1 VETIVAPNIDVVR
14 RGVLIGFTTKL
25 DSKSSGILEGRNINQ
40 SLALLVATTIVVSIL
55 HMVFT
60 NPIMATHGNRTANR
74 PLMSSMDVGRCKNAN
89 VMHSRG
95 GYRMPIVVT
104 TPIFYHKNGHYVRPN
119 KVALKYL
126 DFKKKLIQMLM
137 LECSIL

>member
-25 DSKSSGILEGRNINQ
+25 DSKSSGILEGRNINR

-60 NPIMATHGNRTANR
+60 NPIMATHGNRTAN
-74 PLMSSMDVGRCKNAN
+74 
-89 VMHSRG
+89 
-95 GYRMPIVVT
+95 
-104 TPIFYHKNGHYVRPN
+104 
-119 KVALKYL
+119 
-126 DFKKKLIQMLM
+126 
-137 LECSIL
+137 